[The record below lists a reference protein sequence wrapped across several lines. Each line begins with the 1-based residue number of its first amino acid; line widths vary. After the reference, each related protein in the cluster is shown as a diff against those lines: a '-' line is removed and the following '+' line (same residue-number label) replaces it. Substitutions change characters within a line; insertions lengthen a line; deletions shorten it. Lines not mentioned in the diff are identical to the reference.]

1 MTVDLITLLKKES
14 EDNQE
19 EIEVLPDAQRETNL
33 IYYEMRDTNISVNYE
48 VNIKSEDGSVKVFNF

>member
-19 EIEVLPDAQRETNL
+19 EIEALPDTQRETNL

-48 VNIKSEDGSVKVFNF
+48 VNIKSEDGSAKVFNF

>member
-14 EDNQE
+14 ENNQE

>member
-33 IYYEMRDTNISVNYE
+33 IYYEMRDTNISANY
-48 VNIKSEDGSVKVFNF
+48 